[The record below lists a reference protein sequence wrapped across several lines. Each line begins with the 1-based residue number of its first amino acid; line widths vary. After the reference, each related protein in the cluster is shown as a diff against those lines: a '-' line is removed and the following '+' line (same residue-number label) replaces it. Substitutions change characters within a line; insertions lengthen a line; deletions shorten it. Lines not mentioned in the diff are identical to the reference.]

1 MYAFRFLFDA
11 RLFCLCVVQ
20 FYAQIIIFFEPQSLW
35 HGEKYGEK
43 NRMKNILKSKRGLS
57 TVVTTLIILVV
68 SVLLATVVTYYAI
81 NITTNRMAQESL
93 QMSNLHVW
101 YNTTSPGWAEAA
113 FALTNTGGKDVV
125 LQSITTRSQP
135 AAWTNVYY
143 WTTDTATISTLFPTD
158 QPLFTSYTATIPHD
172 VYNATSHTWT
182 NTTQTITVLGY
193 YLAPINGTT
202 RALPANQVTLKN
214 ATGVITLKAGWTI
227 VVYVM
232 HPGSIGQNDVGT
244 PIDVTVFT
252 ANAQWTQET
261 NVQAAQ

>member
-1 MYAFRFLFDA
+1 
-11 RLFCLCVVQ
+11 
-20 FYAQIIIFFEPQSLW
+20 
-35 HGEKYGEK
+35 
-43 NRMKNILKSKRGLS
+43 MKSILKSKRGLS

-101 YNTTSPGWAEAA
+101 YNTTGTWAEAA

-143 WTTDTATISTLFPTD
+143 WTTDTATISTLFPTNE
-158 QPLFTSYTATIPHD
+158 LLVTATS
-172 VYNATSHTWT
+172 TKSG
-182 NTTQTITVLGY
+182 NTTVTTPGY

-202 RALPANQVTLKN
+202 RASPANQVTLKN

-227 VVYVM
+227 VVYIM
-232 HPGSIGQNDVGT
+232 KPGSIGQNDVGT
-244 PIDVTVFT
+244 PVDVTVFT